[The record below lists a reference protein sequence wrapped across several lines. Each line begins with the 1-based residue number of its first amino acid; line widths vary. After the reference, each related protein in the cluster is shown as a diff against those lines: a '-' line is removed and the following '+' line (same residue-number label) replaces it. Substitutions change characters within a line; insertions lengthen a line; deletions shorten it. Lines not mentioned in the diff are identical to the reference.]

1 MKSLST
7 GARISLAVITVY
19 VLLVLLAP
27 LIAPFGEAELTGQ
40 AWAPSSTK
48 NWLGTDALGRDMF
61 SRMLFGGRTTITV
74 AFAITLVAFAIGI
87 SLGFIAAIMRSWVDM
102 LLSRIVDAVMAL
114 PNLIMALVILT
125 VLGSSIPVLIG
136 TLALLDATRIFRL
149 ARSIALDIMTMD
161 FIEVARLRGEGVMW
175 IMRREILPNA
185 TQILIAEFALRFGFA
200 VLKLSALSFLGL
212 GVQPPNADW
221 GSMVQEN
228 AMAINFGLLAPIF
241 PAAAIAGLSIALN
254 IFVDG
259 LSTGSSRRL
268 HEQEK

>member
-7 GARISLAVITVY
+7 GTWLSLAVIAAY
-19 VLLVLLAP
+19 FALVLSAP
-27 LIAPFGEAELTGQ
+27 WIAPFGEAQLIGQ
-40 AWAPSSTK
+40 AWSPSSAK
-48 NWLGTDALGRDMF
+48 SWLGTDSLGRDIL

-74 AFAITLVAFAIGI
+74 AFAITLVAFAVGV
-87 SLGFIAAIMRSWVDM
+87 SLGFLAAIMRGWVDM
-102 LLSRIVDAVMAL
+102 ALSRIVDAVMAL

-149 ARSIALDIMTMD
+149 SRSIALDIMAMD
-161 FIEVARLRGEGVMW
+161 FIEVARLRGEGVGW

-185 TQILIAEFALRFGFA
+185 TQILVAEFALRFGFA

-241 PAAAIAGLSIALN
+241 PATAIAGLSIALN

-259 LSTGSSRRL
+259 LSTGSSRRP
-268 HEQEK
+268 HVQEK